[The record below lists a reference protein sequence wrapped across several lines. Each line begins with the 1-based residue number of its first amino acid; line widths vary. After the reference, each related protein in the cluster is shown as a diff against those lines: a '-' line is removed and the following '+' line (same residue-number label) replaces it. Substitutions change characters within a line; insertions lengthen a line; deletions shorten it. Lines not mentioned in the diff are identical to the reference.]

1 MIKKIFTTAVMA
13 VMFAFTTNAQKQ
25 VMYAGT
31 FNKTGNMSNEYA
43 LQVRASIIAG
53 LVDTQ
58 RFELI
63 DIDASNIL
71 DVESGRRQLE
81 AAMADAEARNKVMV
95 EKAAQLLVYG
105 DIKSCEATKSV
116 SDDGS
121 VSYSAEIA
129 YTIKV
134 VEAATKST
142 VASKDFSYGGI
153 AKMAIGSTADEA
165 ITNGL
170 SYVKSDM
177 KKFVDE
183 NFKINGIIEP
193 GDYEL
198 NKKGNKMK
206 TCYIN
211 LGSDNGIKKGQ
222 LFDVQK
228 TEIVLGRESTD
239 IIGSL
244 KVVEVTAGDL
254 SKCEVEA
261 DGDKIL
267 EAMNEYLDIRDSDPD
282 NAKPLKVVTKAKK
295 IDIIN
300 IGIGFV
306 KGTGLY

>member
-1 MIKKIFTTAVMA
+1 MIKKILTTAVMA
-13 VMFAFTTNAQKQ
+13 VMFAFAANAQKQ

-31 FNKTGNMSNEYA
+31 FNKTGEMSNEYA

-71 DVESGRRQLE
+71 DAESGRRQLE
-81 AAMADAEARNKVMV
+81 AAMADAKARNEVMV

-105 DIKSCEATKSV
+105 DIKACEATKQV
-116 SDDGS
+116 ADDGS

-134 VEAATKST
+134 VDAATKST
-142 VASKDFSYGGI
+142 VASKDFSYGGTL
-153 AKMAIGSTADEA
+153 KMALGNTPDEA
-165 ITNGL
+165 VTNGL
-170 SYVKSDM
+170 GYIKNDM

-183 NFKINGIIEP
+183 NFKIEGIIEP

-198 NKKGNKMK
+198 NKKGNKME

-211 LGSDNGIKKGQ
+211 LGSDHGIKKGQ
-222 LFDVQK
+222 LLDVQK
-228 TEIVLGRESTD
+228 TKIVRGRESTD

-254 SKCEVEA
+254 SKCEVKGG
-261 DGDKIL
+261 GDKIL
-267 EAMNEYLDIRDSDPD
+267 EAMNEYLDIRDSDPN

-295 IDIIN
+295 IDIL
-300 IGIGFV
+300 GTGKDFFE
-306 KGTGLY
+306 GTGLF